1 MITTWDD
8 TIYNMEQIINSA
20 HANDPYPP
28 ASRNLVNDPE
38 GVVFFCLMSFRLAS
52 RRLSAFPPFRLS

>member
-38 GVVFFCLMSFRLAS
+38 GVVFIRTQRVSLPM
-52 RRLSAFPPFRLS
+52 